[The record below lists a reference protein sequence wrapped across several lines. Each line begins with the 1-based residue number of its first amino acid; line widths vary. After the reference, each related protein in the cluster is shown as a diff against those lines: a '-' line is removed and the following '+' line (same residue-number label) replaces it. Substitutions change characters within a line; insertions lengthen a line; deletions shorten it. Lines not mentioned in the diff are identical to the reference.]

1 LKGNQQILEI
11 FKFLCKLLQKSIF
24 LFPSWFFQHEN
35 STRWFQIINTIYLLS
50 LKQGSTKAVQVK
62 AQSMLTNVNKK
73 NPISI
78 YTLLQWIYFTK
89 HRVHCST
96 DICIYMNIYGIKP
109 TPIFYLPRKSLSDR
123 HSKKVWLWIRLT
135 AGITI
140 GLLCQ
145 LQSLF
150 FTKKISVRLTFE
162 VWLLESPLVTVSAF
176 IFYPYNTNNAN

>member
-1 LKGNQQILEI
+1 M
-11 FKFLCKLLQKSIF
+11 KFLHKLLQKSRF
-24 LFPSWFFQHEN
+24 LFLSWFFQHEN
-35 STRWFQIINTIYLLS
+35 STRWFQIINTLNIYFLS

-73 NPISI
+73 TISI

-89 HRVHCST
+89 LRVHCST

-109 TPIFYLPRKSLSDR
+109 TPIFYLPRKSLSDW

-140 GLLCQ
+140 GLLC
-145 LQSLF
+145 LFSLPR
-150 FTKKISVRLTFE
+150 KSLSDWHLRCDR
-162 VWLLESPLVTVSAF
+162 
-176 IFYPYNTNNAN
+176 